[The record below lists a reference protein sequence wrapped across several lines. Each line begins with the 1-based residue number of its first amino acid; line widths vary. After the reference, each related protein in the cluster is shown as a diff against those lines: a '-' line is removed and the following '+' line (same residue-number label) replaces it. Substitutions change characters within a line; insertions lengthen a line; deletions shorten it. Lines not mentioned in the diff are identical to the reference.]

1 MHKNKGFGKKHPSA
15 KEKTDIVKLYKSG
28 SSVEKLSELFRFHP
42 MTIYRWLREKKSKK
56 SFKRSSN
63 PGSGRNC
70 RIEGVN
76 GKKLINLL
84 KHSATKYGFETP
96 LWNTKRIEVL
106 CKKELD
112 LKTSHM
118 TVWRF
123 LNKMDHT
130 CKKVQKTYV
139 EADPRKQKEW
149 KTKTIVK
156 IKKLLKPTVL
166 YYTLKTNL
174 IFLFLLSWELHG
186 LHEGK

>member
-1 MHKNKGFGKKHPSA
+1 MHKNKGFGKNHPSA

-28 SSVEKLSELFRFHP
+28 SSVEKLSELFGFHP

-56 SFKRSSN
+56 SFTRSSN

-70 RIEGVN
+70 HIEGVN

-112 LKTSHM
+112 LTVSRM
-118 TVWRF
+118 AVWRF
-123 LNKMDHT
+123 LNKMDYT

-139 EADPRKQKEW
+139 EANPRKQKRMDN
-149 KTKTIVK
+149 KDYFKNK
-156 IKKLLKPTVL
+156 R
-166 YYTLKTNL
+166 NC
-174 IFLFLLSWELHG
+174 
-186 LHEGK
+186 